1 MAQEIR
7 ISEEQINNFLVGK
20 DPQTGIIGIE
30 CSYNDAEA
38 SIIYRTPDGKKKI
51 KKDDFRPFLWAK
63 TSGAKRLFLDDKGR
77 QNREK
82 LKKKMDDY
90 GIQIKKLNIYT
101 EAGTTVPRLEN
112 GYKLLFTATKPM
124 SFVDFLKFFRMGGVD
139 TYDGSKDFLQVS
151 PVEQYMMRSG
161 KRLFKGF
168 EDYDELDRL
177 EFDLETEGLNP
188 YIHRISQI
196 GIRTNR
202 GYEHIIHIDGETES
216 EKDTNELAAIDEYFR
231 VVHEL
236 KPDVITG
243 QNVENFD
250 WDFFI
255 VRCEVL
261 GTTIGEVS
269 GKYFRE
275 PLYKSKK
282 KTVLKLG
289 GEMEYFNKTNLW
301 GFHLTDS
308 LHAIR
313 RAQAI
318 DSNMKKA
325 DLKYVTKYSKL
336 NKPNRVYVPG
346 DKIEKV
352 YRDVE
357 NQYAFNEKDGS
368 WYPITDKHGLDEGYE
383 VKTGRFIVER
393 YLLDDLY
400 ETDKVELRYNQS
412 NFLLGKLLPTTFS
425 RVCTMGTAGIWKL
438 IMMAWS
444 FENNL
449 AIPDFDAARRFT
461 GGLSRLLKVGYVPNV
476 VKLDYNSLYPAVI
489 LTWSITAGHD
499 ISNVM
504 LSLLNY
510 ILAQREKFKELKAV
524 GGAKAKEAKKEL
536 ELLEPNSTEWHEKKK
551 EVKKWDEM
559 KNSNDKKQL
568 PFKIFANSFFGGFGA
583 PNLFPWGDVTCAE
596 KTTCIGRQSLRLM
609 IKWFSEKGYTP
620 IVGDTD
626 GFNFS
631 MPPKEEL
638 DKRVY
643 IGKGLN
649 RDTELGKEYHGV
661 EADVAEFDDLFM
673 RGKMGLGIDE
683 YANATINFSRKN
695 YSDLLADG
703 EVKYVGN
710 TIKSKKMPV
719 YIEKFME
726 SGIKLLLNNKGKEF
740 LDAYYDYIEKI
751 YNYQI
756 PLREIASKGKVN
768 KTISDYKKECHVI
781 TKAGR
786 PKNRQVWYEL
796 CIMDNY
802 EPKIGETVY
811 YINTGD
817 GKKKT
822 TYKDVEKRKI
832 KGKEGAE
839 DSFEIIVNCVRLD
852 PNIVEAEEDTFC
864 TDNMEYNAPKYIE
877 QFNKRINPLLVC
889 FSPEIRDR
897 ILIKTP
903 DKRQYFTE
911 SDAKLDSGH
920 PNKPENQD
928 SYEQLLTMEDK
939 EIGYWISVDE
949 IPPFMDELDVNWP
962 EVVNVYTT
970 RMERLKEESIALEV
984 EKYNKILSELVKKD
998 VDDFIDDVKIPKGI
1012 SDFLKLDPSTLNFIS
1027 KEHNIVIGS
1036 AYDITDKEFTNQED
1050 DDDDEE
1056 DATN

>member
-1 MAQEIR
+1 MTQQTR
-7 ISEEQINNFLVGK
+7 ISEEQINNFLIGK

-30 CSYNDAEA
+30 CSYNDAEV

-51 KKDDFRPFLWAK
+51 KKDDFKPFLWAK
-63 TSGAKRLFLDDKGR
+63 STGAKRLFLDDKGR

-90 GIQIKKLNIYT
+90 GIQVKKLNIYT
-101 EAGTTVPRLEN
+101 ESGTTVPRLLD

-151 PVEQYMMRSG
+151 PVEQYMMRTG
-161 KRLFKGF
+161 KRFFKGF

-202 GYEHIIHIDGETES
+202 GYEHIIHIDGESEE
-216 EKDTNELAAIDEYFR
+216 EKDKNELAAINEYFKI
-231 VVHEL
+231 VSEL

-255 VRCEVL
+255 TRCEVL
-261 GTTIGEVS
+261 GTTIAEVS

-301 GFHLTDS
+301 GYNLTDS

-346 DKIEKV
+346 DKIEKI
-352 YRDVE
+352 YRDDE
-357 NQYAFNEKDGS
+357 NQYAFNEKDGR

-383 VKTGRFIVER
+383 IKTGRFIVER

-449 AIPDFDAARRFT
+449 AIPDFDVARRFT

-489 LTWSITAGHD
+489 LTWSVAPNHD

-510 ILAQREKFKELKAV
+510 ILTEREKFKELKAIA
-524 GGAKAKEAKKEL
+524 GANNKKAKKEL
-536 ELLEPNSTEWHEKKK
+536 ELLEPNSKEWRAKKK
-551 EVKKWDEM
+551 EINKWDNE
-559 KNSNDKKQL
+559 KNANDKKQL
-568 PFKIFANSFFGGFGA
+568 PYKIFANSFFGSFGA
-583 PNLFPWGDVTCAE
+583 PNLFPWGDVICAE
-596 KTTCIGRQSLRLM
+596 KTTCVGRQSLRLM

-620 IVGDTD
+620 IVGDSFTSDTPLYLKYDNGLIDIKPISEIINEGEIRIDELNREYDYSKKDFKVLCRSGWEDVKYVYRHKTD
-626 GFNFS
+626 KKIHNVKFDDGEIDVTSDHSLFDSNKNEIHTNDIKKGTDLEVYNQEINTPELSDVMSVDEAYELGVKISLDKNINRIPINIINANKKIRFGFIRGFLTNINDFRNKTFSAGFNFI
-631 MPPKEEL
+631 
-638 DKRVY
+638 KR
-643 IGKGLN
+643 
-649 RDTELGKEYHGV
+649 
-661 EADVAEFDDLFM
+661 DL
-673 RGKMGLGIDE
+673 
-683 YANATINFSRKN
+683 
-695 YSDLLADG
+695 
-703 EVKYVGN
+703 
-710 TIKSKKMPV
+710 
-719 YIEKFME
+719 IEK
-726 SGIKLLLNNKGKEF
+726 
-740 LDAYYDYIEKI
+740 
-751 YNYQI
+751 
-756 PLREIASKGKVN
+756 
-768 KTISDYKKECHVI
+768 
-781 TKAGR
+781 
-786 PKNRQVWYEL
+786 
-796 CIMDNY
+796 
-802 EPKIGETVY
+802 
-811 YINTGD
+811 
-817 GKKKT
+817 
-822 TYKDVEKRKI
+822 
-832 KGKEGAE
+832 
-839 DSFEIIVNCVRLD
+839 
-852 PNIVEAEEDTFC
+852 
-864 TDNMEYNAPKYIE
+864 
-877 QFNKRINPLLVC
+877 
-889 FSPEIRDR
+889 
-897 ILIKTP
+897 
-903 DKRQYFTE
+903 
-911 SDAKLDSGH
+911 
-920 PNKPENQD
+920 
-928 SYEQLLTMEDK
+928 
-939 EIGYWISVDE
+939 
-949 IPPFMDELDVNWP
+949 
-962 EVVNVYTT
+962 
-970 RMERLKEESIALEV
+970 
-984 EKYNKILSELVKKD
+984 
-998 VDDFIDDVKIPKGI
+998 
-1012 SDFLKLDPSTLNFIS
+1012 
-1027 KEHNIVIGS
+1027 
-1036 AYDITDKEFTNQED
+1036 
-1050 DDDDEE
+1050 
-1056 DATN
+1056 